1 MNKMTRLALA
11 ATTAAL
17 TAGSA
22 VAGTVVFSEGFDAG
36 LPAGWQTLNFSDF
49 PSGTGFFQGY
59 SSPAPFFAAHSGA
72 ATSYMASS
80 AFIGAQT
87 PSGDPAGAV
96 DGYLISPTLSL
107 ERDLVLNFWTR
118 TVANNAWAEYLYVGM
133 LVGNQFTTLVEINPT
148 LTVGAYPE
156 AWTEFSARINRLG
169 AGATGNLV
177 FNYYLPDASQMGNY
191 IGLDTVSLQV
201 PEPAAWLALGSC
213 LIAAGVATSR
223 RRRT

>member
-1 MNKMTRLALA
+1 MNKITRLALA

-22 VAGTVVFSEGFDAG
+22 VAGTVVLSEGFNAG
-36 LPAGWQTLNFSDF
+36 LPAGWQTLNFSSF

-59 SSPAPFFAAHSGA
+59 DSPAPFFAAQSGA

-87 PSGDPAGAV
+87 PTGDPAGQV
-96 DGYLISPTLSL
+96 DGYLVSPTLAL
-107 ERDLVLNFWTR
+107 DRDLILNFWTR
-118 TVANNAWAEYLYVGM
+118 TVANNAWAEYLYVGV
-133 LVGNQFTTLVEINPT
+133 LAGGQFTTLLEINPT
-148 LTVGAYPE
+148 LAVGAYPE
-156 AWTEFSARINRLG
+156 DWTEYTVQINRQG
-169 AGATGNLV
+169 AGTSGNLV

-223 RRRT
+223 RRRA